1 MAYPMLG
8 NQGGLQCGWGVW
20 GSPPPGSDGVRWG
33 SWCGQLAVLRGR
45 RCCEQQELRAV
56 LRDGPDGPHCL

>member
-1 MAYPMLG
+1 MWLILCG
-8 NQGGLQCGWGVW
+8 VTREGCSVGGGFGAA
-20 GSPPPGSDGVRWG
+20 PPGSDGVRWG